1 MPKGKKET
9 ARFRISTRLFLFFN
23 TVNYKYVIYKLLI
36 ILLA

>member
-9 ARFRISTRLFLFFN
+9 ARFRISTRLFFFN